1 MGLGYRSCR
10 YVGRFSEKLAGD
22 NSNYEISDARK
33 IGFRISPERV
43 LSGNGLI
50 PGISNLIHATKGVW
64 IITAAELE
72 QVLQQTVADVAPTIA
87 EFGLQQ
93 D

>member
-1 MGLGYRSCR
+1 
-10 YVGRFSEKLAGD
+10 
-22 NSNYEISDARK
+22 
-33 IGFRISPERV
+33 
-43 LSGNGLI
+43 
-50 PGISNLIHATKGVW
+50 VW